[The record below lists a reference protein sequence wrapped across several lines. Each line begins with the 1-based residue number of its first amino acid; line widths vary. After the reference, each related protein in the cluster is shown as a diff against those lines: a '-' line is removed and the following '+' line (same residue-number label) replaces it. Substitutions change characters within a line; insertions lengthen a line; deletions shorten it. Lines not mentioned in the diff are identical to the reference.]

1 MEAIFVLSVIGLPCV
16 VFLLWCLTPWGWGRR
31 WLKAN
36 HMI

>member
-1 MEAIFVLSVIGLPCV
+1 MEAIFVLSAIGLPCV
-16 VFLLWCLTPWGWGRR
+16 VFLVWCLTPSGKR

>member
-1 MEAIFVLSVIGLPCV
+1 MGTIIILAMVGIPSLIA
-16 VFLLWCLTPWGWGRR
+16 LLWFLTPRGKQ

>member
-1 MEAIFVLSVIGLPCV
+1 MMGSIIILAMVGIPCLAA
-16 VFLLWCLTPWGWGRR
+16 LLWFLTPRGKQ

>member
-1 MEAIFVLSVIGLPCV
+1 MDAIFVMSAIGLPCV
-16 VFLLWCLTPWGWGRR
+16 IFLLWCLTPRGKQ

>member
-16 VFLLWCLTPWGWGRR
+16 VFLLLFLTPWGRR

>member
-1 MEAIFVLSVIGLPCV
+1 MEAIFVLSAIGLPCV
-16 VFLLWCLTPWGWGRR
+16 VFLIYCLTPSGRK

>member
-1 MEAIFVLSVIGLPCV
+1 MTGTIFLLLVMGIPCF
-16 VFLLWCLTPWGWGRR
+16 VFLLWCLTPPGKR

>member
-1 MEAIFVLSVIGLPCV
+1 MTDSIIILSIIALPCV
-16 VFLLWCLTPWGWGRR
+16 VFLLWCLTPWGRR

>member
-1 MEAIFVLSVIGLPCV
+1 MGSLIILGMIGIPCAL
-16 VFLLWCLTPWGWGRR
+16 FLLWFLTPKGRK